1 MILTGILPKQLKDW
15 LFLGAAIAIL
25 AALVLSI
32 ISWLEI
38 CSIECT
44 EVHFYRYFGMKFE
57 YMGLLFFVPLLIL
70 HVFSRWHP
78 ALSTYVGLMLAGA
91 VGSEAYFILVQKYKI
106 GSWCPVCLS
115 IATCVGI
122 AALCYAIKYLNEL
135 ITSYKQGQRKEFMKT
150 IWKGFAGTSMMVL
163 GFLVS
168 VLGISRF
175 DQIEAAENTIKESLF
190 FGDKTSSIE
199 VYIFTDW
206 ACPACRAV
214 EGILETSGPDIM
226 KKAKLT
232 FVDFPIHTETL
243 NYSPYNVS
251 FMIKNKDA
259 YFRLREALTKL
270 SLNTPTPT
278 DEQIEKLA
286 EKLGVKYQ
294 QLNFADI
301 TLSQKYFKQLA
312 TQFSVDRTP
321 SIIIIN
327 TKTKKGKKLIG
338 GGEVTEEKIL
348 NAIDSLK

>member
-1 MILTGILPKQLKDW
+1 MILAGVLPKQLNDW
-15 LFLGAAIAIL
+15 LFLGASIAIL
-25 AALVLSI
+25 AGLVLSI

-38 CSIECT
+38 CTIECT

-57 YMGLLFFVPLLIL
+57 YMGLLFFVPLLII
-70 HVFSRWHP
+70 HVMSRWNP
-78 ALSTYVGLMLAGA
+78 GLSTYAGLMLAGA
-91 VGSEAYFILVQKYKI
+91 VGSEIYFIMVQKFQI

-122 AALCYAIKYLNEL
+122 AAFCYLMKYLNEF
-135 ITSYKQGQRKEFMKT
+135 ITYYKQGQRREFMKT
-150 IWKGFAGTSMMVL
+150 IWKGFAGSSMLVL

-175 DQIEAAENTIKESLF
+175 DQIQAAENTIKESLF
-190 FGDKTSSIE
+190 FGDKSSPIE
-199 VYIFTDW
+199 VYVFTDW
-206 ACPACRAV
+206 ACPACRTA
-214 EGILETSGPDIM
+214 EPILEESGPEIM

-232 FVDFPIHTETL
+232 FVDFAIHTETL

-251 FMIKNKDA
+251 FMIKNKPE

-286 EKLGVKYQ
+286 QKLGVKYQ

-338 GGEVTEEKIL
+338 GGEITEEKIL

>member
-1 MILTGILPKQLKDW
+1 MILTGILPKRLNDW
-15 LFLGAAIAIL
+15 LFLGASIAIL

-38 CSIECT
+38 CTIECT

-57 YMGLLFFVPLLIL
+57 YIGLLFFLPLLII
-70 HVFSRWHP
+70 HVISRWYP
-78 ALSTYVGLMLAGA
+78 AFSTYAGLMLCGA
-91 VGSEAYFILVQKYKI
+91 VGNEAYFILVQKYQI

-122 AALCYAIKYLNEL
+122 AALCYAIKFLNEM
-135 ITSYKQGQRKEFMKT
+135 ITYYQEGQRREFMKT
-150 IWKGFAGTSMMVL
+150 IWKGFAGTSIMVL
-163 GFLVS
+163 GFLLAI
-168 VLGISRF
+168 LGIARF
-175 DQIEAAENTIKESLF
+175 DQIAAAENTIKENLF
-190 FGDKTSSIE
+190 FGDKSSPIE

-206 ACPACRAV
+206 ACPACRSIETV
-214 EGILETSGPDIM
+214 LETSAPEIM

-232 FVDFPIHTETL
+232 FVDFAIHTETL

-251 FMIKNKDA
+251 FMIKNKGE

-270 SLNTPTPT
+270 SINTPTPT
-278 DEQIEKLA
+278 DDQIEKLA
-286 EKLGVKYQ
+286 EKLGIKYV
-294 QLNFADI
+294 QLNFSDI
-301 TLSQKYFKQLA
+301 SLSQKYFKQLA

-321 SIIIIN
+321 TIIIIN

-338 GGEVTEEKIL
+338 AADITEPKIM